1 MNDDIWNLS
10 KPRRTIHPEDALND
24 IKAYAKTLHDMPAT
38 ASGYN
43 KWKGG
48 RYSQDSIRRLF
59 GSWANACLTAGI
71 EHKKTHIYNVEQLI
85 LHIENVA
92 KWRRARPSGS
102 DIKRYNSIHGT
113 TITKE
118 AYGRRWGGYKA
129 FILLFSEYKLGQ
141 ISKQQL
147 IDSMVSAP
155 ERQSLS
161 VKVRALVLQRDNW
174 TCVDCGAT
182 ALDGAKLHVHHKIPV
197 SHGGADQLD
206 NLVTNC
212 ADCNLG
218 KSDKILK

>member
-1 MNDDIWNLS
+1 MNEDIWDLG

-24 IKAYAKTLHDMPAT
+24 IKAYTQTLDDRPAT

-43 KWKGG
+43 KWKSG

-59 GSWANACLTAGI
+59 GSWANACSKAGVKY
-71 EHKKTHIYNVEQLI
+71 KKTHMYNAEQLI
-85 LHIENVA
+85 LHIENVSE
-92 KWRRARPSGS
+92 WREARPSGS

-113 TITKE
+113 TITQD

-129 FILLFSEYKLGQ
+129 FILLFSKYKLGQ

-147 IDSMVSAP
+147 IDSMVSTP
-155 ERQSLS
+155 KRQGLS

-182 ALDGAKLHVHHKIPV
+182 SLDGVKLHVHHKIPV
-197 SHGGADQLD
+197 SNGGADHLN

-218 KSDKILK
+218 KSDQILK